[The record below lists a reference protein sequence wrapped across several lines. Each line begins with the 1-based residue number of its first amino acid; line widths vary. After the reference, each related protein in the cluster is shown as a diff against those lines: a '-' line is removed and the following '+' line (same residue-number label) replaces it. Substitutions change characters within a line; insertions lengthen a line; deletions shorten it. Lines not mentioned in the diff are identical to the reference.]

1 MINFYESKPIKK
13 YGIAFLIYLIAF
25 GLRLLILPISSG
37 LGYVTFYPA
46 MEIAALLCG
55 PGPCLFSVLLGSVT
69 GLLLFNNISML
80 PFFIFICAGCFMAYV
95 VSIMQKNNIKL
106 NDTVV
111 HLQDALSTLKL
122 INDQLEESVKQRDI
136 FMSTMSHELRTPL
149 NAILGFSDLMVGEVF
164 GDISPK
170 YKQYAGNI
178 NESGKVLLQFIND
191 ILNYRKIIS
200 VGLDIDQ
207 EIIALDMIQE
217 VVSAVTNTKTI
228 AYELNSSNI
237 LVDVKTFR
245 QIITNIFSNCVKY
258 GGDLIIIKSYD
269 QDDKVVIEIYD
280 NGSGIPDI
288 KMKNLYVPFYTCD
301 KHLSNNSTGLGL
313 PLVKKLIE
321 LNDGNIEITNNNG
334 ALVKLFFM
342 KA

>member
-1 MINFYESKPIKK
+1 
-13 YGIAFLIYLIAF
+13 
-25 GLRLLILPISSG
+25 
-37 LGYVTFYPA
+37 
-46 MEIAALLCG
+46 
-55 PGPCLFSVLLGSVT
+55 
-69 GLLLFNNISML
+69 
-80 PFFIFICAGCFMAYV
+80 
-95 VSIMQKNNIKL
+95 
-106 NDTVV
+106 
-111 HLQDALSTLKL
+111 
-122 INDQLEESVKQRDI
+122 
-136 FMSTMSHELRTPL
+136 
-149 NAILGFSDLMVGEVF
+149 
-164 GDISPK
+164 
-170 YKQYAGNI
+170 
-178 NESGKVLLQFIND
+178 
-191 ILNYRKIIS
+191 
-200 VGLDIDQ
+200 
-207 EIIALDMIQE
+207 MIQE